1 MDFCFLLKQWGV
13 ASMKPKKIILN
24 PGERIIAVVP
34 QQAAGPGWSN
44 APTWVY
50 IATNDGRLR
59 EECIQPEERT
69 PDLHTLYDIGEK
81 VCAALIGAVPVK

>member
-1 MDFCFLLKQWGV
+1 
-13 ASMKPKKIILN
+13 MKPKVIKLN
-24 PGERIIAVVP
+24 YGERIIAVVP
-34 QQAAGPGWSN
+34 ERCAGPGWSN

-69 PDLHTLYDIGEK
+69 PELHTLFLVGKAI
-81 VCAALIGAVPVK
+81 CNALVAAVPTLMGDK